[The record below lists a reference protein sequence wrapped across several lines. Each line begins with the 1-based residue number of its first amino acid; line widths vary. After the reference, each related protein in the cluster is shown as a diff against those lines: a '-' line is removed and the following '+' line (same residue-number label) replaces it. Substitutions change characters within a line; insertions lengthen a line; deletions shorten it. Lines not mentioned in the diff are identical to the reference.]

1 MATMLLISSDPT
13 LVASVEETV
22 ASIDALDLEIVE
34 DVDQAGLS
42 LGRGKILVVV
52 YHLNEARSVTGLTRL
67 LQEIALEKR
76 RVSVLVVSDTH
87 RPAQALA
94 LLRLGVADY
103 LARPLDLNRLA
114 YLVELLKISSLH
126 DTHGAAHSAVEQVNA
141 TQFPALD
148 GSHCASAASEP
159 DRMMEQVRRIAPMDT
174 TVLLE
179 GETGTGKTRL
189 AGLIHG
195 LSPRREKPFL
205 VVNCG
210 ALSASLIESEMFG
223 HVRGAFT
230 GADADRTGKF
240 AGAGRGTLF
249 LDEIDSLPLSVQSKL
264 LRAVEERVFEPVGS
278 NKSQTLHARL
288 IVACNRPLEQEVAAG
303 RFRADLFYRLNV
315 IAFVMPPLRHRI
327 ATIPTMAREFLS
339 EFTARNGSNIEGIA
353 PEALRSLL
361 THSWPG
367 NIRELRNV
375 MERAVAL
382 CKGPMIGL
390 DDLPPTLHRLVPAS
404 AAPSAGPAS
413 EPQTRSN
420 PPAGSTSLATSKALV
435 ESGVIADALRQHGG
449 NRLRAAAALGISRK
463 TLYQKL
469 NKYGLGSA

>member
-1 MATMLLISSDPT
+1 MARMLLISSDPT
-13 LVASVEETV
+13 LVASVEETA
-22 ASIDALDLEIVE
+22 ASIDALDLEVVE

-42 LGRGKILVVV
+42 LERGQILVVV
-52 YHLNEARSVTGLTRL
+52 YHLDEARCVTGLTRL
-67 LQEIALEKR
+67 LQEIALAKR
-76 RVSVLVVSDTH
+76 QVSVLVVSDTH

-94 LLRLGVADY
+94 LLRIGVADY
-103 LARPLDLNRLA
+103 LARPLDLNHLA
-114 YLVELLKISSLH
+114 YLIELLVISSRH
-126 DTHGAAHSAVEQVNA
+126 DVLRRDRPAVTDGNEALV
-141 TQFPALD
+141 PALD
-148 GSHCASAASEP
+148 GPQLAAALEP
-159 DRMMEQVRRIAPMDT
+159 DRMMEQVHRIAPLDT

-189 AGLIHG
+189 AGLIHE

-230 GADADRTGKF
+230 GADSDRTGKF

-278 NKSQTLHARL
+278 NKSQTLYARL

-303 RFRADLFYRLNV
+303 RFRADLYYRLNV
-315 IAFVMPPLRHRI
+315 IAFVMPPVRNRV
-327 ATIPTMAREFLS
+327 AMIPALAREFLS
-339 EFTARNGSNIEGIA
+339 EFAAKHGSAIQGIA
-353 PEALRSLL
+353 PEALRTLL
-361 THSWPG
+361 AHSWPG

-382 CKGPMIGL
+382 CKGSTIGL
-390 DDLPPTLHRLVPAS
+390 EDLPPALHRLVPAG

-413 EPQTRSN
+413 VPQPRVSPANLRDLSGRFQGRGGAGRHLRRPEATRRQ
-420 PPAGSTSLATSKALV
+420 PPAGRRRPRHQPENAVSEA
-435 ESGVIADALRQHGG
+435 E
-449 NRLRAAAALGISRK
+449 
-463 TLYQKL
+463 
-469 NKYGLGSA
+469 

>member
-1 MATMLLISSDPT
+1 MLLISTDPT
-13 LVASVEETV
+13 LVASVGETV
-22 ASIDALDLEIVE
+22 ASIATLDLEVVE

-42 LGRGKILVVV
+42 LERGEILVVV
-52 YHLNEARSVTGLTRL
+52 YHLNEGRCVTGLTRL

-76 RVSVLVVSDTH
+76 RVSVLVVSDSH

-103 LARPLDLNRLA
+103 LARPLDMNRLA
-114 YLVELLKISSLH
+114 YLVELLMISSLH
-126 DTHGAAHSAVEQVNA
+126 DAHKATHPSVE
-141 TQFPALD
+141 D
-148 GSHCASAASEP
+148 GSVNQAAGVDGLQRASAALEP
-159 DRMMEQVRRIAPMDT
+159 DRMMGQVHRIAPMDT
-174 TVLLE
+174 TILLE

-189 AGLIHG
+189 AGVIHG
-195 LSPRREKPFL
+195 LSPRRDKPFL

-230 GADADRTGKF
+230 GADTDRTGKF

-249 LDEIDSLPLSVQSKL
+249 LDEIDSLPLSVQAKL

-278 NKSQTLHARL
+278 NRSQTIHARL

-315 IAFVMPPLRHRI
+315 IAFVMPPLRYRV
-327 ATIPTMAREFLS
+327 ATISALAREFLS
-339 EFTARNGSNIEGIA
+339 EFAARNGSTIEGIA

-361 THSWPG
+361 AHSWPG

-382 CKGPMIGL
+382 CQGSIIGL
-390 DDLPPTLHRLVPAS
+390 DDLPPALHRVAAANAAAPPS
-404 AAPSAGPAS
+404 AALQPVPSA
-413 EPQTRSN
+413 
-420 PPAGSTSLATSKALV
+420 PPLAGARSLATSKAVV
-435 ESGVIADALRQHGG
+435 EQGVISEALKQHGG